1 MLSFLQTFSSS
12 FWSVN
17 CRVGSFSGWNW
28 QKPEESKKR
37 RRRGLFF
44 PTFLRLL
51 WPLVVEPSRRESDL
65 KLNTDRAALCYGNNL
80 ETQHRSKNC
89 RFFCGRVH
97 VGAHTHTH
105 TPYAPVVRS
114 NLHWFPNVQFR
125 ISIALLA
132 GASVSFSVFLF
143 FLILR
148 AESLPVWCLYGQCNH
163 VLFPSTPTGVREIGQ
178 ISNERP
184 LHVLPLFLFF
194 IF

>member
-1 MLSFLQTFSSS
+1 MAQQTQNANFYQNRARIHTPRMLSFLQTFSSS

-80 ETQHRSKNC
+80 ETQHHSKNC

-97 VGAHTHTH
+97 VGARTHTHTH
-105 TPYAPVVRS
+105 TICSCRS
-114 NLHWFPNVQFR
+114 FKSPL
-125 ISIALLA
+125 ISQCSIQNFNCVA
-132 GASVSFSVFLF
+132 GRGICFFFSFSF
-143 FLILR
+143 FPYF
-148 AESLPVWCLYGQCNH
+148 ESRVS
-163 VLFPSTPTGVREIGQ
+163 PSLMLVR
-178 ISNERP
+178 P
-184 LHVLPLFLFF
+184 M
-194 IF
+194 

>member
-28 QKPEESKKR
+28 QKPEESKKRR

-105 TPYAPVVRS
+105 THHMLLS
-114 NLHWFPNVQFR
+114 FVQ
-125 ISIALLA
+125 ISIDFPMFN
-132 GASVSFSVFLF
+132 SEFQ
-143 FLILR
+143 LR
-148 AESLPVWCLYGQCNH
+148 CWPGH
-163 VLFPSTPTGVREIGQ
+163 
-178 ISNERP
+178 
-184 LHVLPLFLFF
+184 LFLFQF
-194 IF
+194 FFSSLFWEPSLSQSDACTANVITCCFQVPRRA